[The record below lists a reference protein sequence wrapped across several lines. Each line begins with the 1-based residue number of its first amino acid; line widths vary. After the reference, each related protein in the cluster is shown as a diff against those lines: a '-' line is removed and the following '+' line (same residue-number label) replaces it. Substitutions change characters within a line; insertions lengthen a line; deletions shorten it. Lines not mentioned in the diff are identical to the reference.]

1 MKRVNIWKT
10 LFFSVLTVAAFTGC
24 SKDDSDDG
32 GSSVMP
38 SITVN
43 GSNSTTVGIGY
54 SGGQTR
60 NVEVVSSG
68 DWTLSITS
76 GDGTACQ
83 ASPASGKAGTTSVSF
98 NVNGGVSK
106 DRTFVATLTTSGKIA
121 GYEQTVSAKIMIDQ
135 TNALYK
141 ENCGTD
147 VEKGT
152 DGWPDVRDYSDWVKG
167 GLNDQS
173 GVTYGGSS
181 ASVANSGKN
190 FAPTEAELAVASGAP
205 YASMNKA
212 SAKFYIN
219 DINIGSSK
227 SFTFTFT
234 AIQQT
239 DYSGSSVFGPVE
251 ASTVRLGVS
260 VDGGTEFLPATYTV
274 DQIADGG
281 NWYLCTSEF
290 KLPASAS
297 PDKISIRFDNFA
309 YPSSQSGLRL
319 DDFKLIEGGN
329 GSELAPAETTA
340 VSISKIT
347 EAGELYEVK
356 DATVVGTYQQGFV
369 MQDETGAIL
378 AYMGYD
384 AKDIPAEG
392 SVVTVSGEASK
403 YGDALQ
409 LKDVKVLSKTEGTMP
424 SLTPT
429 VVTADNIT
437 GMMTS
442 PQATYVKMTGTVDV
456 STNDGKTYYNVKF
469 LFNSSYTGSISYP
482 NESLNVSSFDGK
494 TVDVEGW
501 FVNNGLQNGSGKYF
515 TVVAR
520 SITENSN
527 PASASF
533 TTQPTAFAA
542 TDPVAQDLTF
552 TTSNVEKV
560 EFEIT
565 GTDAGMFTHEYTSG
579 TTVKVS
585 AKGNNESD
593 AAYTA
598 TLNLKGDGVVLASV
612 PLTQSKAVTSGSK
625 WVKVTEAPADWSGD
639 YLIVYEAE
647 NMIFDGSLTDLDV
660 ASNYKTVAIA
670 DNAIANSAEIEA
682 CKFTIAT
689 VTGGYSVK
697 SASGFYIYNS
707 GSSKNLL
714 NTKAEYSDDMVNTIS
729 VDADEGILIKGK
741 AAAVL
746 RFNTASG
753 DDRFRYYKP
762 TSYTSQKPIAL
773 YKYTAE

>member
-54 SGGQTR
+54 SGGRTS

-98 NVNGGVSK
+98 NVTEASA

-121 GYEQTVSAKIMIDQ
+121 GYEQTVSAKIMIIQ
-135 TNALYK
+135 TNALYL
-141 ENCGTD
+141 ENCGSN
-147 VEKGT
+147 VEKG
-152 DGWPDVRDYSDWVKG
+152 DGWPKVTEYSGWIKG

-181 ASVANSGKN
+181 ASVANSGNAFK
-190 FAPTEAELAVASGAP
+190 PTEAELAVASGAP
-205 YASMNKA
+205 YASMNTA
-212 SAKFYIN
+212 SSKFYIN

-234 AIQQT
+234 AIQQVA
-239 DYSGSSVFGPVE
+239 YSGSSEFGPVE
-251 ASTVRLGVS
+251 ASTIRLGVS

-290 KLPASAS
+290 KLPATAS
-297 PDKISIRFDNFA
+297 KDKISIRFDNFNC
-309 YPSSQSGLRL
+309 PTSQYGLRL
-319 DDFKLIEGGN
+319 DDFKLVEGGN
-329 GSELAPAETTA
+329 GSELAPAETTT
-340 VSISKIT
+340 VSISEIVT
-347 EAGELYEVK
+347 SGEFYEVEG
-356 DATVVGTYQQGFV
+356 AMVVGTYQQGFV

-378 AYMGYD
+378 VYMGYG

-392 SVVTVSGEASK
+392 SIVTVSGEAAK
-403 YGDALQ
+403 HGDALQ
-409 LKDVKVLSKTEGTMP
+409 LKDVKISSKTDGTMP
-424 SLTPT
+424 TLTPT

-442 PQATYVKMTGTVDV
+442 PKATYVKMTGTVDV

-482 NESLNVSSFDGK
+482 NENLNVSSFDGK

-501 FVNNGLQNGSGKYF
+501 FVNNGSTNGSGKYF

-552 TTSNVEKV
+552 TTNNVETV
-560 EFEIT
+560 SFEIT
-565 GTDAGMFTHEYTSG
+565 GTDAGMFSYEYTTG

-598 TLNLKGDGVVLASV
+598 TLNLKGDGVVLTSVSLKQASSV
-612 PLTQSKAVTSGSK
+612 VASYTMVTKAADIKAGKGYLAGLVDNQYQTWNGRMDRGQCETS
-625 WVKVTEAPADWSGD
+625 P
-639 YLIVYEAE
+639 YRYEAE
-647 NMIFDGSLTDLDV
+647 SGAFTPVSDEAV
-660 ASNYKTVAIA
+660 
-670 DNAIANSAEIEA
+670 EIELVA
-682 CKFTIAT
+682 
-689 VTGGYSVK
+689 VDDVVG
-697 SASGFYIYNS
+697 GFYIKYGEQYLTVSKAGGNS
-707 GSSKNLL
+707 LTLSATADNNYWTFEDATDGVKGIANAFSSWLL
-714 NTKAEYSDDMVNTIS
+714 TSTSAKSKYIRSYATNT
-729 VDADEGILIKGK
+729 GINAGVIFFLEK
-741 AAAVL
+741 
-746 RFNTASG
+746 
-753 DDRFRYYKP
+753 
-762 TSYTSQKPIAL
+762 
-773 YKYTAE
+773 

>member
-1 MKRVNIWKT
+1 M
-10 LFFSVLTVAAFTGC
+10 FFSVLTVAAFTGC

-54 SGGQTR
+54 SGGKTS

-98 NVNGGVSK
+98 NVTGASA
-106 DRTFVATLTTSGKIA
+106 DRTFVATLTTTGKIA

-147 VEKGT
+147 VEESNGQWPYVDQFT
-152 DGWPDVRDYSDWVKG
+152 GWVRG

-181 ASVANSGKN
+181 ARVANSGKN
-190 FAPTEAELAVASGAP
+190 FAPTEAEQDVASGAP
-205 YASMNKA
+205 YASLNTA

-227 SFTFTFT
+227 NFTFTFT
-234 AIQQT
+234 AIQQV
-239 DYSGSSVFGPVE
+239 DYTGSSVFGPVE
-251 ASTVRLGVS
+251 ASTIHLGVS

-290 KLPASAS
+290 KLPATAS
-297 PDKISIRFDNFA
+297 TDKISIRFDN
-309 YPSSQSGLRL
+309 YDYSSNHGLRL
-319 DDFKLIEGGN
+319 DDFKLVEGGN
-329 GSELAPAETTA
+329 GSELTPAETTT
-340 VSISKIT
+340 VSISEIVT
-347 EAGELYEVK
+347 SGEFYEVEG
-356 DATVVGTYQQGFV
+356 ATVVGTYQQGFV

-378 AYMGYD
+378 VYMGSG

-392 SVVTVSGEASK
+392 SVVTVSGKAAK

-409 LKDVKVLSKTEGTMP
+409 LTEVKISSKTDGTMP
-424 SLTPT
+424 TLTPT

-442 PQATYVKMTGTVDV
+442 PKATYVKMTGTVDV

-482 NESLNVSSFDGK
+482 NENLNVSSFDGK

-501 FVNNGLQNGSGKYF
+501 FVNNGSTNGSGKYF

-552 TTSNVEKV
+552 TTSNVETV

-565 GTDAGMFTHEYTSG
+565 GTDAGMFSYEYTTG

-585 AKGNNESD
+585 AKGNNESG

-598 TLNLKGDGVVLASV
+598 TLNLKGDGAVLASV
-612 PLTQSKAVTSGSK
+612 ELTQAKAVASGSK

-639 YLIVYEAE
+639 YLIVYEE
-647 NMIFDGSLTDLDV
+647 EKMIFNGSLVKLDD
-660 ASNYKTVAIA
+660 ASNYKTVEIA
-670 DNAIANSAEIEA
+670 DNAIANSDEIDA
-682 CKFTIAT
+682 CKFTIAA

-707 GSSKNLL
+707 GGSKNTLST
-714 NTKAEYSDDMVNTIS
+714 NTEYSDDMVNVIS
-729 VDADEGILIKGK
+729 VDKDQSILITGK
-741 AAAVL
+741 AGAVL

-762 TSYTSQKPIAL
+762 TSYTGQKPITL

>member
-43 GSNSTTVGIGY
+43 GSNSASLMVGY
-54 SGGQTR
+54 AGGNTSA
-60 NVEVVSSG
+60 VEVVSSG

-98 NVNGGVSK
+98 NVTGASA

-147 VEKGT
+147 VEESNNQWPYVDQFT
-152 DGWPDVRDYSDWVKG
+152 GWVRG

-181 ASVANSGKN
+181 ARVANSGKN
-190 FAPTEAELAVASGAP
+190 FAPTEAEQDVASGAP
-205 YASMNKA
+205 YASLNTA
-212 SAKFYIN
+212 SSKFYIN

-227 SFTFTFT
+227 NFTFTFT
-234 AIQQT
+234 AIQQVG
-239 DYSGSSVFGPVE
+239 YSGSSVFGPVE
-251 ASTVRLGVS
+251 ASTIRLGVS
-260 VDGGTEFLPATYTV
+260 VDGGREFLPATYTV

-290 KLPASAS
+290 KLPATAS
-297 PDKISIRFDNFA
+297 TDKISIRFDNFNC
-309 YPSSQSGLRL
+309 PTSQYGLRL
-319 DDFKLIEGGN
+319 DDLKLIEGGN
-329 GSELAPAETTA
+329 GTELTPAETTS
-340 VSISKIT
+340 VSISEIVT
-347 EAGELYEVK
+347 SGELYEVEG
-356 DATVVGTYQQGFV
+356 ATVVGTYQQGFV

-378 AYMGYD
+378 AYMGND

-392 SVVTVSGEASK
+392 SIVTVSGEATK

-409 LKDVKVLSKTEGTMP
+409 LKDVKISSKTDGTMP
-424 SLTPT
+424 TLTPT

-442 PQATYVKMTGTVDV
+442 PKATYVKMTGTVDV

-482 NESLNVSSFDGK
+482 NENLNVSSFDGK

-501 FVNNGLQNGSGKYF
+501 FVNNGKQNGSGKYF

-552 TTSNVEKV
+552 TMSNVEKV

-565 GTDAGMFTHEYTSG
+565 GTDADKFSYEYTTG

-598 TLNLKGDGVVLASV
+598 TLNLKGDGAVLTSV
-612 PLTQSKAVTSGSK
+612 NLRQS
-625 WVKVTEAPADWSGD
+625 APATGD
-639 YLIVYEAE
+639 EGEPYLWTLEKDLLKQAGGTVE
-647 NMIFDGSLTDLDV
+647 NCGNPGMNWTYSSAKYIGFDSSFDRGV
-660 ASNYKTVAIA
+660 QI
-670 DNAIANSAEIEA
+670 
-682 CKFTIAT
+682 
-689 VTGGYSVK
+689 
-697 SASGFYIYNS
+697 
-707 GSSKNLL
+707 GSSKSPASDWSIATENYTGKISKIVVNACAGGVATLIVKIGDTQIGEKTL
-714 NTKAEYSDDMVNTIS
+714 TGDSDDYIFEPASSMSGKVTIN
-729 VDADEGILIKGK
+729 LK
-741 AAAVL
+741 A
-746 RFNTASG
+746 
-753 DDRFRYYKP
+753 
-762 TSYTSQKPIAL
+762 TSKAMYLKSIAINP
-773 YKYTAE
+773 AE

>member
-43 GSNSTTVGIGY
+43 GSNLTTVGIGY

-121 GYEQTVSAKIMIDQ
+121 GYEQTVSAKILIDQ

-152 DGWPDVRDYSDWVKG
+152 DGWPDVRDYSAWVKG

-173 GVTYGGSS
+173 GVTYGGSR

-205 YASMNKA
+205 YASLNTA

-219 DINIGSSK
+219 DINIGSNK

-239 DYSGSSVFGPVE
+239 GYSGSSEFGPIE

-274 DQIADGG
+274 KQIATG

-297 PDKISIRFDNFA
+297 TDKISIRFDNFNCPTTQ
-309 YPSSQSGLRL
+309 YGLRL

-329 GSELAPAETTA
+329 GSELTPAETTT
-340 VSISKIT
+340 VSISEIVT
-347 EAGELYEVK
+347 SGELYEVEG
-356 DATVVGTYQQGFV
+356 ATVVGTYQQGFV

-378 AYMGYD
+378 VYMGYG

-392 SVVTVSGEASK
+392 SIVTVSGEADK

-409 LKDVKVLSKTEGTMP
+409 LKDVKISSKTDGTMP
-424 SLTPT
+424 TLTPT

-501 FVNNGLQNGSGKYF
+501 FVNNGSQNGSGKYF

-533 TTQPTAFAA
+533 TTQPKTFAA

-565 GTDAGMFTHEYTSG
+565 GTDADKFSYEYTTG

-585 AKGNNESD
+585 AKGNNESG

-598 TLNLKGDGVVLASV
+598 TLNLKGDDAVLASV
-612 PLTQSKAVTSGSK
+612 TLKQSAPSTGAEGAPYTWNLIDGNGGMNKNGGTTTEVGTPGMIWTYDSAGFLSTASDGSK
-625 WVKVTEAPADWSGD
+625 
-639 YLIVYEAE
+639 
-647 NMIFDGSLTDLDV
+647 DLQ
-660 ASNYKTVAIA
+660 I
-670 DNAIANSAEIEA
+670 
-682 CKFTIAT
+682 
-689 VTGGYSVK
+689 
-697 SASGFYIYNS
+697 
-707 GSSKNLL
+707 GSSKALVENWSIY
-714 NTKAEYSDDMVNTIS
+714 TEEYTGEISKIVVNARTGGTATLS
-729 VDADEGILIKGK
+729 VKI
-741 AAAVL
+741 
-746 RFNTASG
+746 G
-753 DDRFRYYKP
+753 D
-762 TSYTSQKPIAL
+762 TVIGEESLVS
-773 YKYTAE
+773 TAEDYIFEPVSPMSGKVTIILSASTKKAMYLKSIAINPAE